1 VAVEHGVYIAVTG
14 PSYETPAEIRAFR
27 TLGADAVGM
36 STIPEA
42 IVARHMGIEVLGISC
57 ISNMAAGILP
67 QPVTAEEVIE
77 TTSRVR
83 DQFIALLEAI
93 IGRL

>member
-1 VAVEHGVYIAVTG
+1 VKVEHGVYVAVTG

-42 IVARHMGIEVLGISC
+42 IVARHMGMEVLGISC

-77 TTSRVR
+77 TTNRIR
-83 DQFIALLEAI
+83 DQFIALLEGV

>member
-1 VAVEHGVYIAVTG
+1 
-14 PSYETPAEIRAFR
+14 
-27 TLGADAVGM
+27 M
-36 STIPEA
+36 N
-42 IVARHMGIEVLGISC
+42 IEVLGISC

-77 TTSRVR
+77 TTNRVR
-83 DQFIALLEAI
+83 DQFIALLEGI